1 MPGPRGTPGSPVGA
15 FGRENRGQP
24 SQGSKVARG
33 VSGKGDVESKTAGR
47 AGARIVSC
55 PVANADV
62 SLRPGPFRPEPYLG
76 LTILIRGLSLHV
88 LLERTLSSCS
98 SLQPPSR
105 GSVTQYGPPF
115 VHSSK
120 KSNSRSKRQYGPPH
134 GAHRTRFGF
143 PGRPVSRRV
152 FRGADPSRM
161 DVTPGGGGPRT
172 VADARCWSL
181 GSPLAAVGPGRR
193 VGPVP
198 GGITAW
204 HYRALVSVVT
214 SLPET
219 RAPNAGSRHPT
230 GRPDKRPT
238 APPTIGSRKAYT
250 EPVSDGRWCSAIGT
264 SPVGSA

>member
-1 MPGPRGTPGSPVGA
+1 MVQPPAAFAWQCHPVG
-15 FGRENRGQP
+15 
-24 SQGSKVARG
+24 
-33 VSGKGDVESKTAGR
+33 
-47 AGARIVSC
+47 
-55 PVANADV
+55 
-62 SLRPGPFRPEPYLG
+62 
-76 LTILIRGLSLHV
+76 
-88 LLERTLSSCS
+88 S
-98 SLQPPSR
+98 SLCALVEEIKQPIEAPVWSPAWR
-105 GSVTQYGPPF
+105 ASNPVRFPGEARQ
-115 VHSSK
+115 SK
-120 KSNSRSKRQYGPPH
+120 
-134 GAHRTRFGF
+134 GF
-143 PGRPVSRRV
+143 PGCGSVPDGRHAGGRR
-152 FRGADPSRM
+152 
-161 DVTPGGGGPRT
+161 PRT

-204 HYRALVSVVT
+204 HYRALVSVFT

-219 RAPNAGSRHPT
+219 RAPHAGSRHPT